1 MASNLYE
8 LLEVSQ
14 SASAETINANYQ
26 RLHAAYSEKA
36 ASGDN
41 DGTNFLIA
49 LREAHS
55 TLSNPERRKRYDE
68 KLAIR
73 DTEQLLADDPPL
85 ARPFFKALVIVG
97 LIGVCGIGYAKYQAE
112 QEKAHAER
120 ERAIAEAKIAQAQ
133 AEKKRLEEEAADK
146 ERVDKY
152 WTQAREDMQRRQ
164 DQAYADRVSR
174 DLQISEARAR
184 AEKQREERQH
194 AYEEQ
199 QRVNEANRQLA
210 AEKARLRQLEAQN
223 RR

>member
-8 LLEVSQ
+8 LLEISQ

-41 DGTNFLIA
+41 DATNFLIA
-49 LREAHS
+49 LREAYG

-73 DTEQLLADDPPL
+73 DTEVLAYDQPQ
-85 ARPFFKALVIVG
+85 ARPFFKLLAIVG

-112 QEKAHAER
+112 QEKARAER
-120 ERAIAEAKIAQAQ
+120 ERAAAAAKIAQAE
-133 AEKKRLEEEAADK
+133 AEKKRLDAEAADK
-146 ERVDKY
+146 ERAEKL
-152 WTQAREDMQRRQ
+152 WAQAREDMQRRQ
-164 DQAYADRVSR
+164 EQAYADRVSR
-174 DLQISEARAR
+174 NLQMADALAR
-184 AEKQREERQH
+184 AEKQREESQR

-210 AEKARLRQLEAQN
+210 ADKARLRQLEAQN